1 MAKRQRARRMASQG
15 ASANK
20 IERKTGVSSQAANKF
35 VSRFGGSGGGSTPTP
50 MPQQAPYP
58 QAFINNPPPGNVQYI
73 PGLMVRGNESLGYR
87 PEYGGGGYA
96 AFPEGG
102 SASVDDLKDFYKA
115 MAATGNKAIGLGSW
129 DQIRAAAAGY
139 DPSQFGGTA
148 PSQGG
153 GGGGPTPAR
162 MNFATAMADNKIGRR
177 EIQAMMDQR
186 GIKGKDQ
193 DRARMRITNRLAQ
206 RGGLLGIG
214 AAKDYVKAYAERNPS
229 EAMAQ
234 TMTGKKYRVG
244 SSGMTNTYGAPQN
257 NMSTRRGQRSALFRG
272 IQDILGTKDY
282 ARGDVLASLKSGD
295 VRAQPFG
302 TGGGGGKRKGKRKNK
317 GGTTMGTTDMGTT
330 AMDQTQPMA
339 SSVMS
344 PEEMKDSSLS
354 INFPGVGAEL
364 SNWATGFR
372 SKRSSRRRAGSK
384 AQGLASNLVNP
395 TGSWKYGT

>member
-1 MAKRQRARRMASQG
+1 MASQG

-35 VSRFGGSGGGSTPTP
+35 VSKFGGSGGGSTPTP
-50 MPQQAPYP
+50 MPQRAPYP
-58 QAFINNPPPGNVQYI
+58 QAFIDNPPPGAVHYI
-73 PGLMVRGNESLGYR
+73 PNLMVPGNESLGYR
-87 PEYGGGGYA
+87 PEYGGAGYA
-96 AFPEGG
+96 AGNPSDENWT
-102 SASVDDLKDFYKA
+102 DLKDWYKA
-115 MAATGNKAIGLGSW
+115 MAFTGNKALGVSRKDIEW
-129 DQIRAAAAGY
+129 AARQYDAGNLGAAA
-139 DPSQFGGTA
+139 PQGGSSSA
-148 PSQGG
+148 PSG

-214 AAKDYVKAYAERNPS
+214 AAKDYAKAYAERNPS

-234 TMTGKKYRVG
+234 AMTGEKYRVG
-244 SSGMTNTYGAPQN
+244 SSGMTNTYGKPQN
-257 NMSTRRGQRSALFRG
+257 NMSTRKGQRSALFRG

-317 GGTTMGTTDMGTT
+317 GGTTVGTTDMGTT

-339 SSVMS
+339 SSMML
-344 PEEMKDSSLS
+344 PEETKDSSLS

-372 SKRSSRRRAGSK
+372 SKKSSRRRAGSK

-395 TGSWKYGT
+395 TGNWRYGT